1 MVQKGKYIDF
11 QEVNPSPLHFEAMQD
26 RCKNSAVRSA
36 KPHPVQPREERLY
49 TSTPKFKLSAPTI
62 SPRVK
67 ELLLI
72 VLGVAASCAVMGWLL
87 IQLALLVRRW
97 AIALWAWMI
106 ESNLFLY
113 LAVGVCFV
121 GLVYLAFWMNGQVK
135 SARPFTDYQEPK
147 APTKTHGQTGVII
160 NHHYHINK

>member
-1 MVQKGKYIDF
+1 MTQKPEYIEFIELNPSSVRPELVQKRRTGAALDG
-11 QEVNPSPLHFEAMQD
+11 
-26 RCKNSAVRSA
+26 A
-36 KPHPVQPREERLY
+36 KPHPVKLREGRLS
-49 TSTPKFKLSAPTI
+49 TLTPKFKLSAPTI

-72 VLGVAASCAVMGWLL
+72 VLGIAVSCAVMGWLL

-121 GLVYLAFWMNGQVK
+121 VLVYLAFWMNRQVK

-147 APTKTHGQTGVII
+147 APTKTHGQTGVVI